1 MSAVVYVVDLDVEAA
16 LANEYLAWLR
26 EHVREMLAL
35 PGFAAAQIYERLE
48 TSSPGR
54 VAYSVHYRL
63 RDRASYDAYLREH
76 APRMRAAGARFADR
90 VHASRRLLR
99 TLE

>member
-1 MSAVVYVVDLDVEAA
+1 MNAIVYVVDLDVEPT

-35 PGFAAAQIYERLE
+35 PGFAGAQIYERLDA
-48 TSSPGR
+48 SSPGR

-90 VHASRRLLR
+90 VHASRSLLR